1 MSKSTCFP
9 SAHSF
14 LCSLTDSF
22 SCSFETPCCQANFST
37 ALAMP
42 RKVLSRPD
50 VSIVTCSRGVVPGM

>member
-9 SAHSF
+9 SHSF

-22 SCSFETPCCQANFST
+22 SCSFETTCCQASFST

-50 VSIVTCSRGVVPGM
+50 VSIFTCGGGVVPGM